1 MQCIHIGMKMFHDD
15 AMRSFP
21 PFDGLIAFEAALRH
35 ASVTRAS
42 AELGLTQSA
51 VSHRLRKLEDFVGTP
66 LLVRQPS
73 GLCATPAGIALSNEL
88 AGLLDR
94 MADFRALCRA
104 AAPPPALKVGVGAAL
119 ADYWLVRRL
128 PDFAQAHPGIPVE
141 LAVRDAD
148 AHARSTDL
156 DVAVVWQ
163 PAAGLRPT
171 STQRLLVR
179 EHVYPVCHPR
189 LLPGQQPLIDVTRL
203 KSLPLLHKGR
213 IGEDRGVEWSW
224 TSWFER
230 LGLGRPPPAE
240 IRFATIATA
249 IAAALAGNGIVLARS
264 LLVQDALKDGRLV
277 RVLPQSWDL
286 PSSKAQIVRW
296 PAAMAK
302 DPRVMAFVGWILQ
315 IPKIPSA

>member
-1 MQCIHIGMKMFHDD
+1 MQYIHIGMKMIHDD

-35 ASVTRAS
+35 ANVTRAS

-66 LLVRQPS
+66 LLIRQPS

-128 PDFAQAHPGIPVE
+128 PDFALEHPGIPVE
-141 LAVRDAD
+141 LAVREAD

-189 LLPGQQPLIDVTRL
+189 LLPGQQPLTDVTRL

-213 IGEDRGVEWSW
+213 SGDDRGVEWSW

-302 DPRVMAFVGWILQ
+302 DPRVKAFVRWILQ
-315 IPKIPSA
+315 IPKIPSD